1 MRGTLDGH
9 AFEINATASEPA
21 LPLALVRD
29 LSSASYGQRLYGE
42 SDALAP
48 IESIRIIWPYL
59 LSAEANRS
67 LLGAIYHLCLSHGEL
82 KWIHLSARFRF
93 RHVVMDKAFLT
104 QSALFLHQPT
114 PPLPPR
120 SHEDIEV
127 SHCYYRNRLEH
138 IDRYSPMW
146 FFHAPGAGVWLNV
159 GRVFT
164 ADEAS
169 VGPTRLSLLHKAL
182 VKGFGAGS
190 APGSDTFRL
199 RFALFMQ
206 NHSLMNLSAAQA
218 IDTVVF
224 PLRSP
229 PAWGGERL
237 TELVSLRLQGREV
250 QHIDASNVAGN
261 GSTWAA
267 GMHYV
272 SCGRPPRLRMCQPDE
287 PAMVVHGAMCA
298 QQYQHRM
305 FDLLRAAKNC
315 SAAGREEP
323 RLRLALK
330 DRQREE
336 GEASPGWSASSKDG
350 DNLRWTSSVAEPA
363 VEAPQRVLLP
373 HSRTARGFAARPSPS
388 LNRSLHRTGTAAASA
403 NSSTYRGRSALSST
417 RS

>member
-1 MRGTLDGH
+1 MRDTLDGY
-9 AFEINATASEPA
+9 AFEVNASAREPA
-21 LPLALVRD
+21 LPAALVRD
-29 LSSASYGQRLYGE
+29 LTSASYGERLYGE
-42 SDALAP
+42 PGVVVPFDSM
-48 IESIRIIWPYL
+48 RIFWPYL

-67 LLGAIYHLCLSHGEL
+67 LLGSIYHLCLTHGEL

-93 RHVVMDKAFLT
+93 RHVFMDKTFLT

-114 PPLPPR
+114 APPPPR

-146 FFHAPGAGVWLNV
+146 FFHAPGSGVWLNT
-159 GRVFT
+159 GRIFV
-164 ADEAS
+164 ADEMS
-169 VGPTRLSLLHKAL
+169 VGAQRLSLLHRAL

-206 NHSLMNLSAAQA
+206 NHSLMNVSAASS

-229 PAWGGERL
+229 PAWGGERF
-237 TELVSLRLQGREV
+237 TELVSLHLQGREV
-250 QHIDASNVAGN
+250 QHIAGNSTVAGN
-261 GSTWAA
+261 HTTWAA
-267 GMHYV
+267 GTHYV
-272 SCGRPPRLRMCQPDE
+272 SCGRPPRLRMCSPDE

-298 QQYQHRM
+298 QQYQHPM

-315 SAAGREEP
+315 STAGKEEP
-323 RLRLALK
+323 VLRLALK
-330 DRQREE
+330 DRRREE

-350 DNLRWTSSVAEPA
+350 AELRWTSRLAEPDA
-363 VEAPQRVLLP
+363 EPLALQRVALP
-373 HSRTARGFAARPSPS
+373 HSRTARGFAARPSPNRS
-388 LNRSLHRTGTAAASA
+388 IHRPIEADAALNRSSE
-403 NSSTYRGRSALSST
+403 
-417 RS
+417 